1 VGHVLTRTERTEDV
15 GRLERGR
22 RTGRAG
28 RERNV
33 LEVHNE
39 RLALDE
45 REREVDAAGVALYV
59 AVALNVRHLGVD
71 AVNEALGELA
81 DTLVVGLERTERMGR
96 PCQLRLKCDGA
107 RKGRHTSISSFAI
120 LHASPSPATKGA
132 GTVPLLSP
140 RSCPPPWMRGSS
152 LTLGRRLT

>member
-28 RERNV
+28 RQRNV

-45 REREVDAAGVALYV
+45 RERKVDAAGVALDV

-81 DTLVVGLERTERMGR
+81 DTLVVSLERK
-96 PCQLRLKCDGA
+96 Q
-107 RKGRHTSISSFAI
+107 KGWVVLVS
-120 LHASPSPATKGA
+120 
-132 GTVPLLSP
+132 
-140 RSCPPPWMRGSS
+140 
-152 LTLGRRLT
+152 